1 MNERDPSFTVMPEPP
16 IDNATFLEW
25 LKVPQPGDIDTLLKS
40 LRPDRDGFTAADV
53 EKVEA
58 TWNIVDM
65 NYAEGA
71 YILRL
76 RDGRRFHLTWFVD
89 DLPPEHR
96 PDGASEGRQ
105 EGARTELLAA
115 GTHYPDS
122 MPEDVWSTDVEYL
135 NEYLRQLQLPY

>member
-1 MNERDPSFTVMPEPP
+1 MNNPELP
-16 IDNATFLEW
+16 IDSTTVSELLRIA
-25 LKVPQPGDIDTLLKS
+25 QPGDITALLKG
-40 LRPDRDGFTAADV
+40 LRPDRDGFAAADV

-58 TWNIVDM
+58 GWSIVDI
-65 NYAEGA
+65 NFAEGA

-96 PDGASEGRQ
+96 PDGAPEGRQ